1 MTWGVKMWQHFESA
15 AKEIGDASRVLG
27 VCLYGSQNYELA
39 TENSDVDT
47 KAFIMPSLTEL
58 IKRKKISH
66 QIEADAEGGLCDL
79 KHLELMCQNFTKQNI
94 NFLEILYT
102 DYFICDQF
110 FLPFFEELREK
121 RDFLTSAHPQR
132 MLHASAGMAE
142 QKYHALR
149 HPYESKKDIL
159 AKYGYDPKQL
169 ASMLRLE
176 YFINTYLETEDFKT
190 SITPVEGFKDL
201 IIATKQGLFSEK
213 EAVAMAQDCM
223 DNINKTIA
231 EAVDLRYNSA
241 GHHVEEMQDFLDN
254 WVERVITEH
263 LRRIFLT

>member
-27 VCLYGSQNYELA
+27 VCLYGSQNYGLA

-47 KAFIMPSLTEL
+47 KAFIMPSLSEL
-58 IKRKKISH
+58 IKYKKISH

-94 NFLEILYT
+94 NFLEVLYT
-102 DYFICDQF
+102 DYFICDHF

-121 RDFLTSAHPQR
+121 RDFLTSAHPRR

-149 HPYESKKDIL
+149 HPYESKKTIL

-169 ASMLRLE
+169 ASMLRLQ
-176 YFINTYLETEDFKT
+176 YFIDTYLKTEDFKT
-190 SITPVEGFKDL
+190 SITPEGDFKDL
-201 IIATKQGLFSEK
+201 ILATKAGSFTEST
-213 EAVAMAQDCM
+213 AVSMAQNCM

-231 EAVDLRYNSA
+231 ETVNSRYSA
-241 GHHVEEMQDFLDN
+241 SGHHVEEAQKFLDD
-254 WVERVITEH
+254 WVERTISDH
-263 LRRIFLT
+263 LRRVFK